1 MNKETTGTVVSV
13 SRQWWL
19 KVNTKAVR
27 AHALDGAIFP
37 YVIKVNYTVDSK
49 EYMKRKGELPK
60 ILTFSMAAFIAFY
73 CGAKKEDGSF
83 AGVRAAG
90 NEYPIVDDQFVLDFF
105 AGMQG
110 KTSAEIAHAVL
121 TNEAFWGSDLTAEL
135 PGFEASVAASLEEI
149 RTDAKAAIA
158 KVVG

>member
-1 MNKETTGTVVSV
+1 MKMKKLLALLLALVMVVAMV
-13 SRQWWL
+13 
-19 KVNTKAVR
+19 A
-27 AHALDGAIFP
+27 
-37 YVIKVNYTVDSK
+37 
-49 EYMKRKGELPK
+49 
-60 ILTFSMAAFIAFY
+60 

-83 AGVRAAG
+83 AGVRALG

>member
-1 MNKETTGTVVSV
+1 
-13 SRQWWL
+13 
-19 KVNTKAVR
+19 
-27 AHALDGAIFP
+27 
-37 YVIKVNYTVDSK
+37 
-49 EYMKRKGELPK
+49 
-60 ILTFSMAAFIAFY
+60 MAAFIAFY

-110 KTSAEIAHAVL
+110 KTAEEIAKAVL
-121 TNEAFWGSDLTAEL
+121 TNADFWGEDLTSAL
-135 PGFEASVAASLEEI
+135 PGFEEAVAGYLAEI
-149 RTDAKAAIA
+149 KADAKAAIA